1 MTIQEIIGNVIN
13 IPPDH
18 KKVDLLQI
26 EWFEST
32 KRIQRKRTDDGMDLA
47 IKFLREG
54 QCLHEGDILF
64 EDATKRVLVYIKPCD
79 AIVIQPQSLLEM
91 GTICYEIGNKH
102 LPVFI
107 QEDQVLIPFEDPL
120 YKWLEAAGYKPKVEN
135 RQLLNLLKS
144 NISPHS
150 HEAPSSSSLFN
161 KIINLASK
169 A

>member
-1 MTIQEIIGNVIN
+1 MIVYEILGNVVN
-13 IPPDH
+13 IAPDH

-32 KRIQRKRTDDGMDLA
+32 KKIQRKRTDEGMELA
-47 IKFLREG
+47 VKFLSEG
-54 QCLHEGDILF
+54 QRLHEGDVLF

-107 QEDQVLIPFEDPL
+107 QENQVLIPFEDPL
-120 YKWLEAAGYKPKVEN
+120 YKWLEAGGYKPKVES
-135 RQLLNLLKS
+135 RQLLNMLKS
-144 NISPHS
+144 NVSPHG
-150 HEAPSSSSLFN
+150 HEGPGSSLFN
-161 KIINLASK
+161 RIINLASK
-169 A
+169 T